1 MIKTIYLITALL
13 VLVALSAQAQENNYT
28 VSGDMTLM
36 AEEMA
41 KDEAVI
47 DSCYLADLVSKE
59 PITKKFAMQGNN
71 VAISGRVETPQIAAL
86 SLEMK
91 IPYGVSTRH
100 IPLVLEAGDI
110 TITLKSWME
119 CVAGGTPLNDTLFAA
134 IAAIGKSQESGD
146 LEQARK
152 ITKDYIIG
160 HRDDITAAMMLTAY
174 PHSTIADA
182 KEALAL
188 VEQCSETVR
197 SQPLII
203 NYVERLNALLAR
215 PKEGDRFKDFA
226 VDYDGKTTRLSD
238 YVGRGKYVL
247 VDFWASWCA
256 PCRAEIPNIIAV
268 HNKYKDRNFTALGVA
283 VNDKPE
289 NTLLAIERIAVN
301 YPQILNTESIATE
314 LYGID
319 AIPEIIL
326 FAPDGTIVARGLR
339 GAEIDEVLSEI
350 FN

>member
-1 MIKTIYLITALL
+1 MSKTIYLIAALMAI
-13 VLVALSAQAQENNYT
+13 VALSARAQVDNYT
-28 VSGDMTLM
+28 VNGDMTLL

-41 KDEAVI
+41 KEDISI
-47 DSCYLADLVSKE
+47 DSCYLADFVSKE

-71 VAISGRVETPQIAAL
+71 VAISGRVETPMMAVLA
-86 SLEMK
+86 LEMK
-91 IPYGVSTRH
+91 IPYGVSTQH
-100 IPLVLEAGDI
+100 VPLILEAGNI

-119 CVAGGTPLNDTLFAA
+119 SVAGGTPLNDTLFAA

-146 LEQARK
+146 LEQARRL
-152 ITKDYIIG
+152 IKDYIIR

-174 PHSTIADA
+174 PHSTVADA

-188 VEQCSETVR
+188 VEQCGETVR
-197 SQPLII
+197 RQPLTIH
-203 NYVERLNALLAR
+203 YVGRLNALLAR
-215 PKEGDRFKDFA
+215 PQEGDRFKDFA
-226 VDYDGKTTRLSD
+226 VDNDGKTIRLSD

-256 PCRAEIPNIIAV
+256 PCRAEIPNIIAA
-268 HNKYKDRNFTALGVA
+268 HNKYKDRNFTALGIA

-289 NTLLAIERIAVN
+289 NTRIAMERTSVN